1 MCDELGQL
9 GVIPVRENAS
19 KTPIRVRS
27 GGVQYLPAKMIA
39 RKNDR
44 WAAAGG
50 SFFPAEMIARKND
63 RFPATGGKQFTP
75 QK

>member
-1 MCDELGQL
+1 MTTFQSAPNE
-9 GVIPVRENAS
+9 GVCR
-19 KTPIRVRS
+19 
-27 GGVQYLPAKMIA
+27 VQYLPAKMIA